1 MRIKSLQ
8 IQGFKSFVD
17 RTELDFGSGV
27 AGIVGPNGC
36 GKSNV
41 VDAIRWVLGEQSP
54 KTLRGRRME
63 DVVFNGS
70 DVRKATGMAEVT
82 LTLTNLTKRLAA
94 QWASMEEVSVTR
106 RLYRSGESEYLI
118 NRKACRLRDIVD
130 LFLDTGLHTASFSI
144 VEQGRVEGLLVAK
157 PDERRE
163 IIEEAAGIAKYRVR
177 RTEALRKLTAAE
189 ANLERV
195 RDILG
200 EVGRQSRAL
209 ERQARRASRFKDL
222 KAQVQTLEG
231 RLFHLDHAAL
241 QRLLLPQQKTY
252 EEAKAREAAI
262 RAEWS
267 SVDSEIE
274 GRRVSLSEETEALS
288 KLRTQTL
295 DANSEILRLED
306 RLNLCQEQR
315 DALADAAKEREKES
329 ASVGPQRAGVDEAL
343 RLARQKAEGA
353 EEKARQGDEALAQ
366 ENSSLDAQKSLQAK
380 REETL
385 ERLKGAVLAVLD
397 QLTRTDNRLESLRR
411 ELPSLERRRGALL
424 AEAKTEKE
432 RLAEQSDRLDGAR
445 KKATELQASIEEI
458 KENEAKSTLETKT
471 LGSELSDLEE
481 EIYLLREKLASQKI
495 SLTALETADENLN
508 QWQGP
513 TPGKGVSGPLQTV
526 LKVKPGFEK
535 AIEAVLGDLLEAF
548 LTNRLEDA
556 AQAIGYLKE
565 SGAGRESFLPLHP
578 KEAESPLSKPVD
590 DPRVVASALTVVDHP
605 GEYAPLLKVLLGRV
619 LIVESLDA
627 ALSLFKE
634 GRLSATFVTRDGE
647 VLLPFGTLS
656 GGYEKEAQGPFER
669 KRMMED
675 LRRQW
680 EEGQAEL
687 QKAQTSREELR
698 EKREALQ
705 ARTEE
710 LSQSRREGEQ
720 RLAEALGQV
729 EALSATTRQAETAL
743 TALGQEEDRLAKDLS
758 QLQAELSQ
766 AEGNREELAAKKE
779 ELERSL
785 GELSSGAQEGR
796 ADLQRQAEG
805 LLTFKVDLVQMRAE
819 ASNLASELRHLEEK
833 VAELEARRGRLE
845 EEQKRDE
852 EKDKELEATRTNA
865 MARIQELFEE
875 RRTGEETI
883 RQKETRAQEEDTT
896 LSQLEER
903 SRHLKDEMNTIQETL
918 SKLSREVAQLE
929 AERQLLRQQ
938 ARERL
943 EIDLE
948 EEDSSASLDEE
959 PTDELRATLRG
970 ELEELRDKMA
980 RIGDVNTGALDEYE
994 ELSERHQFLKK
1005 QQDDLLASIKKLR
1018 QTVDRINRT
1027 TRKRFVDA
1035 FEAINVTFGEVYRRI
1050 FAGGRAC
1057 LVLTE
1062 EDNLLEAGVDIQVQP
1077 PGKKIGNILLLSA
1090 GEKALTAIALL
1101 FAIFHHRPS
1110 PFCLLD
1116 EVDATLDDHN
1126 VGRFIGILEEL
1137 AHQTQFIVITH
1148 NKQTMTFADVLYG
1161 VTMEQKGVSK
1171 VVSVEWKT
1179 LDGNGKNGG
1188 NGTHDGATNGEAA
1201 RLTTTEA

>member
-1 MRIKSLQ
+1 
-8 IQGFKSFVD
+8 VD

-94 QWASMEEVSVTR
+94 QWASLEEVSVTR

-252 EEAKAREAAI
+252 EEVKAREAAI

-315 DALADAAKEREKES
+315 DALADAAEEREKES
-329 ASVGPQRAGVDEAL
+329 ASVGPHRAGVDEAL

-353 EEKARQGDEALAQ
+353 EEKAQQGDKALAQ
-366 ENSSLDAQKSLQAK
+366 ENYSLDAQKSLQAK
-380 REETL
+380 REEAL
-385 ERLKGAVLAVLD
+385 ERLKGEVLAVLD

-411 ELPSLERRRGALL
+411 ELPSLEGRRGALL

-458 KENEAKSTLETKT
+458 KESEAKSALEAKK
-471 LGSELSDLEE
+471 LGSELRNLEE
-481 EIYLLREKLASQKI
+481 EIYLLRENLASQKI
-495 SLTALETADENLN
+495 SLTALGTTNENLN

-513 TPGKGVSGPLQTV
+513 TPGKGVSSPLQAV
-526 LKVKPGFEK
+526 LEVKPGFEK

-548 LTNRLEDA
+548 LTKRLEDA

-578 KEAESPLSKPVD
+578 KEAESPLSKPLD

-605 GEYAPLLKVLLGRV
+605 GEYAPILKVLLGRV

-634 GRLSATFVTRDGE
+634 GRISATFVTRDGE

-656 GGYEKEAQGPFER
+656 GGHAKEAQGPFER

-675 LRRQW
+675 LHLQW
-680 EEGQAEL
+680 EEGQAKL
-687 QKAQTSREELR
+687 QKAQASREEMR
-698 EKREALQ
+698 GRREALQ

-720 RLAEALGQV
+720 RLAETLGQV
-729 EALSATTRQAETAL
+729 ETLSATTRQAEAAL
-743 TALGQEEDRLAKDLS
+743 TVLGQEEDRLAKDLS

-766 AEGNREELAAKKE
+766 AEGNVEELAAKKE

-819 ASNLASELRHLEEK
+819 ASSLASELRHLEEK
-833 VAELEARRGRLE
+833 AAELEARRGRLE

-865 MARIQELFEE
+865 MARIQELFEQ

-883 RQKETRAQEEDTT
+883 RQKETRAQEEDTVV
-896 LSQLEER
+896 SRLEER

-948 EEDSSASLDEE
+948 EEDSSDEE

-1005 QQDDLLASIKKLR
+1005 QQDDLFASIKKLR

-1035 FEAINVTFGEVYRRI
+1035 FEAINATFGEVYRRI

-1101 FAIFHHRPS
+1101 FAVFHHRPS

-1137 AHQTQFIVITH
+1137 ARQTQFIIITH

-1171 VVSVEWKT
+1171 VVSVEWKA

-1188 NGTHDGATNGEAA
+1188 NGTQDGATNGEAA
-1201 RLTTTEA
+1201 RVTTTEA